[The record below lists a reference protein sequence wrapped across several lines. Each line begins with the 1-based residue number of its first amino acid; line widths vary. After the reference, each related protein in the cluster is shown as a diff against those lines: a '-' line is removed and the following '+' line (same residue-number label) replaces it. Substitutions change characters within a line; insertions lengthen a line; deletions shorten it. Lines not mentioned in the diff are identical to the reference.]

1 MIGIACA
8 FGEQRTSVG
17 GDPSL
22 FLWCVAFREHKDRPR
37 LILFF

>member
-22 FLWCVAFREHKDRPR
+22 FLDAAFREHKD
-37 LILFF
+37 